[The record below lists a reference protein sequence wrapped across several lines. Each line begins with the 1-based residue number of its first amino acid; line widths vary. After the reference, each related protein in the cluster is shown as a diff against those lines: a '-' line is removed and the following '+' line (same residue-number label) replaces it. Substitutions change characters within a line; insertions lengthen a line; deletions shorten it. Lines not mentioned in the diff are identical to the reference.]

1 MSKLESVVSEYK
13 ANGFSEA
20 LIENL
25 KALREEFKAAED
37 PKITKTLRF
46 VYEYIAENGDFDIEL
61 VEEEEDDE
69 EMDEMGGEDFP
80 EPEEDDQPPFEFFL
94 ELLAKPNN
102 KFNREDIDR
111 FKVTLLELA

>member
-20 LIENL
+20 LIVNL
-25 KALREEFKAAED
+25 KALREEFKAAKD

-46 VYEYIAENGDFDIEL
+46 VYEYITENGDFDIEL
-61 VEEEEDDE
+61 VEEEEDE
-69 EMDEMGGEDFP
+69 EMEEMGGEDFP
-80 EPEEDDQPPFEFFL
+80 EPEEDQQPPFEFLL

-111 FKVTLLELA
+111 FKVTLMELA